1 MEMRPLIQFFINQHS
16 GVPAYLQLVQQVQHA
31 TRMGLLQPGDQLPTV
46 KEVAAQ
52 LALNPNTVLKA
63 YHELGLLGIVDTKRG
78 LGTYVSAGVSAV
90 QLSDHTELRAG
101 LARWVQQARSA
112 GLTSA
117 DLRAMFESIVDASQ
131 QVDVA

>member
-1 MEMRPLIQFFINQHS
+1 MPLIQFFINQQS

-52 LALNPNTVLKA
+52 LALNPNTILRA
-63 YHELGLLGIVDTKRG
+63 YHELGLHGLVETRRG
-78 LGTYVSAGVSAV
+78 LGTFVAADVRAV
-90 QLSDHTELRAG
+90 QLSDHAELRAG
-101 LARWVQQARSA
+101 LARWVRQAQAA
-112 GLTSA
+112 GLNA
-117 DLRAMFESIVDASQ
+117 PDMRGIFESVIGAGQ